1 MKLADFGLA
10 REFGIAT
17 QSYNHEV
24 VTLWLVMISIIII
37 LMRNMIMMKNGHD
50 DKDEVMILY
59 SSSYRYRSPDVLLG
73 CRKYSTSIDIWSVG
87 CIFGEMV
94 SGAPLFPGTIATT
107 SFYYFFYFFFY
118 YYYYREI

>member
-24 VTLWLVMISIIII
+24 VTLWLVVSYDQCYY
-37 LMRNMIMMKNGHD
+37 NSDDEDDDGYNDNDENGHD

-59 SSSYRYRSPDVLLG
+59 SPLIGIDLPMFFWVVGNIRRLL
-73 CRKYSTSIDIWSVG
+73 
-87 CIFGEMV
+87 IFGVLDASLERW
-94 SGAPLFPGTIATT
+94 S
-107 SFYYFFYFFFY
+107 
-118 YYYYREI
+118 RELLCFQVQ

>member
-59 SSSYRYRSPDVLLG
+59 SPLIGIDLPMFFWVVGNIRLLL
-73 CRKYSTSIDIWSVG
+73 
-87 CIFGEMV
+87 IFGVLDASLERW
-94 SGAPLFPGTIATT
+94 S
-107 SFYYFFYFFFY
+107 
-118 YYYYREI
+118 RELLCFQVQ

>member
-1 MKLADFGLA
+1 
-10 REFGIAT
+10 
-17 QSYNHEV
+17 
-24 VTLWLVMISIIII
+24 
-37 LMRNMIMMKNGHD
+37 MIMMKNGHD

-94 SGAPLFPGTIATT
+94 SGAPLFPGTTATTSSRTTATSTTTTTTT
-107 SFYYFFYFFFY
+107 SFYYFFYFFY
-118 YYYYREI
+118 YYYYYNNYYYYREI